1 MRSKRRLYFILFV
14 LGCIFAGAG
23 LALFALRDAVSYF
36 YMPHEVKDFEAQ
48 QSAVTASGHV
58 FRIGGLV
65 EKGTLT
71 KPDKN
76 LMVRFTITDTIAEQ
90 RIQYTGILPDLFR
103 EGQGVVAKGALDDKG
118 LFIATELLAKH
129 DEKYMPPEV
138 AKGLKKAHEQM
149 KNGQVKP

>member
-14 LGCIFAGAG
+14 MTCIFAASG
-23 LALFALRDAVSYF
+23 LALYSLRDAVSYF
-36 YMPHEVKDFEAQ
+36 YMPHEVKDFRTQ
-48 QSAVTASGHV
+48 NSAVTAPGHV

-71 KPDKN
+71 RPDKN
-76 LMVRFTITDTIAEQ
+76 LTVLFTVTDTVSDQ

-103 EGQGVVAKGALDDKG
+103 EGQGVVATGSLDDKG
-118 LFIATELLAKH
+118 LFIATQLLAKH

-138 AKGLKKAHEQM
+138 AKGLKKVHDDM
-149 KNGQVKP
+149 KTGKKP